1 MKTKVFGKKDKFDEK
16 VKFDKNVKF
25 GENVEFD
32 KKKSWEKSQ
41 IWEKCQLLMYP
52 PPPPIVYIWYHIFA
66 GPKWNFEKTKRK
78 QNLLCNSN
86 SCDLDAELEIWAA
99 LRWKLLLQYSRWFTV
114 LDKFSQSWPNCTIL
128 TKIYIPN
135 FIILTK
141 IHNSGLYGAGV

>member
-1 MKTKVFGKKDKFDEK
+1 MKTKDLGKRQIWWKSQIWQKCQIWWKCQIWEK
-16 VKFDKNVKF
+16 N
-25 GENVEFD
+25 
-32 KKKSWEKSQ
+32 KSWEKSQ

-99 LRWKLLLQYSRWFTV
+99 SRWKLLLQYSRWFTV
-114 LDKFSQSWPNCTIL
+114 LDKFSQSRPNCTIL
-128 TKIYIPN
+128 TKIHMIN
-135 FIILTK
+135 QI
-141 IHNSGLYGAGV
+141 S